1 MDINTLILIYTL
13 IFVLGTIFIS
23 LLIKM
28 NNFYKVKL
36 ENHMQIIT
44 ILLYKKVFEEID
56 KEIKEKNFSYLKESL
71 TLTLQNKK
79 IDFDKYRNKLERDYD
94 EIINVMI
101 KT

>member
-1 MDINTLILIYTL
+1 
-13 IFVLGTIFIS
+13 
-23 LLIKM
+23 M